1 MSSLRNS
8 QDRQCLCKYYEETLS
23 KVKEE
28 NNRYVE
34 KMKYKHECEL
44 SEYRSN
50 YDSLKL
56 KIALDI
62 NEKTLSHIKE
72 RHAAYFNSY
81 C

>member
-1 MSSLRNS
+1 M
-8 QDRQCLCKYYEETLS
+8 CKYYEETLN

-34 KMKYKHECEL
+34 KMKYKHECEI
-44 SEYRSN
+44 SEYRAN

-62 NEKTLSHIKE
+62 NEKTLGHIKE
-72 RHAAYFNSY
+72 RHNAYYNSY